1 MKYAIVE
8 SGGKQYK
15 AVEGETIAV
24 DRLPVTPGEDLK
36 LEHVLLLADGDQF
49 SVGTPFV
56 SGIEALASV
65 VEHFRGEKVL
75 AFRYSPKKRIRV
87 HRGHRQEY
95 TRLMIESI
103 GKAGEPKKTRA
114 EKKAEVAAS
123 KPEIQSEAD
132 DLVKIEGIGPKVA
145 EALKAAGIV
154 TFAQLAESKADDIQ
168 KILTETGL
176 KMMSPEGWID
186 QAKLAAKGDWKGFEK
201 LQAKLVAG
209 RKAVP
214 AKPAAKKPAEKK
226 PAAKPAKKK

>member
-24 DRLPVTPGEDLK
+24 DRLPVNPGEELK
-36 LEHVLLLADGDQF
+36 LERVLLLADGDQF
-49 SVGTPFV
+49 SVGTPLV

-65 VEHFRGEKVL
+65 VENFRGDKVL

-103 GKAGEPKKTRA
+103 GKVGETKKKAKA
-114 EKKAEVAAS
+114 EKKPEATRQLEV
-123 KPEIQSEAD
+123 QMEAD

-168 KILTETGL
+168 KILTEAGL

-201 LQAKLVAG
+201 LQAKLVGG
-209 RKAVP
+209 RKAAP
-214 AKPAAKKPAEKK
+214 AKSAEKK
-226 PAAKPAKKK
+226 PAAKKK

>member
-24 DRLPVTPGEDLK
+24 DRLPVNPGDELK

-65 VEHFRGEKVL
+65 VEHFRGDKAL

-103 GKAGEPKKTRA
+103 GKAGETKTKAKA
-114 EKKAEVAAS
+114 EKKPVETRTAEVQA
-123 KPEIQSEAD
+123 EAD

-145 EALKAAGIV
+145 EALKTAGIV
-154 TFAQLAESKADDIQ
+154 TFAQLAESSVEDIQ
-168 KILTETGL
+168 KIMTEAGL
-176 KMMSPEGWID
+176 KMMNPEGWIE

-201 LQAKLVAG
+201 LQEKLVGG
-209 RKAVP
+209 RA

-226 PAAKPAKKK
+226 PAAKKK

>member
-103 GKAGEPKKTRA
+103 GKVGETKKKAKA
-114 EKKAEVAAS
+114 EKKPDATRQPEV
-123 KPEIQSEAD
+123 QMEAD

-168 KILTETGL
+168 KILTEAGL

-186 QAKLAAKGDWKGFEK
+186 QAKLAAKDDWKGFEK

-209 RKAVP
+209 RKATPV
-214 AKPAAKKPAEKK
+214 KKPAEKK